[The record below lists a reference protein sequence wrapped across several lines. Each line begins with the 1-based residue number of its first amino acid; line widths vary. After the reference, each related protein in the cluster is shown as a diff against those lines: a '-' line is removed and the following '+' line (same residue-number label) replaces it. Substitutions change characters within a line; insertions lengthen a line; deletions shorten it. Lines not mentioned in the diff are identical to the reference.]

1 MSMKH
6 NKNFMHNLLW
16 SLVILFYK
24 GQGLVTIYQGWPQ
37 DTQQLLGWV
46 FTNIHRVYL
55 THNG

>member
-1 MSMKH
+1 MKH
-6 NKNFMHNLLW
+6 NKNFMYNLLW